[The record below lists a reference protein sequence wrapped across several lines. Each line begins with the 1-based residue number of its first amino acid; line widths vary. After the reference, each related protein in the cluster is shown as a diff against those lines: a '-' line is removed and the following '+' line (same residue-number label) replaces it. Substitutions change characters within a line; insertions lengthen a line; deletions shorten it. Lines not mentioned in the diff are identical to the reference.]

1 MGTPG
6 FCWLRSSPPLI
17 VSLTH
22 HEVSEEKSMKPLS
35 FSVHFQFRKIELISL
50 LGAAQTSP
58 SRQNKKKKKSLQ
70 RPRKPLSL
78 KVTEWRLKAPPG
90 RAEMPDQNKTLS
102 QHWEGWAGLV
112 PSRACWYFPAS
123 SGTWSD
129 SWGQWMLRDFPHP
142 ACSGVEELLC

>member
-35 FSVHFQFRKIELISL
+35 FLVHFQFRKIELISL

-58 SRQNKKKKKSLQ
+58 SRQKKKIIAEATKTSLFKGYRAKIKS
-70 RPRKPLSL
+70 
-78 KVTEWRLKAPPG
+78 
-90 RAEMPDQNKTLS
+90 
-102 QHWEGWAGLV
+102 
-112 PSRACWYFPAS
+112 AS
-123 SGTWSD
+123 GK
-129 SWGQWMLRDFPHP
+129 G
-142 ACSGVEELLC
+142 